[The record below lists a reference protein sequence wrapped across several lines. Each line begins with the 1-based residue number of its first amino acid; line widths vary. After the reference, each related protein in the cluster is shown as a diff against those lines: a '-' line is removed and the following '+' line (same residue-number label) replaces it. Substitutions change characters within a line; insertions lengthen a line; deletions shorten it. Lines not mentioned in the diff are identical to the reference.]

1 MILTNARILTF
12 DSANRVLD
20 SGSVEVLEDGA
31 IGYVRSGRALDA
43 HAVDL
48 QGRLLMPAL
57 INGHTHLYSTL
68 ARGMHL
74 PGPPPADFPSILKKL
89 WWRLDRA
96 LNEEDVYYSALTG
109 LIDSARCGVGTV
121 IDHHS
126 SPNACAGSLDS
137 IERAFREVGLRGAT
151 CYETS
156 DRNGKR
162 GAQEA
167 IRENVR
173 FLERAR
179 SGAPVGGMFGLH
191 AAFTLSDRTLAACV
205 EANQSLG
212 AGFHVHVAEDG
223 CDRGAVRRLCDAGVL
238 DARAVAAHCVH
249 ITAAERTALARR
261 GVNVVHN
268 PQSNCNN
275 AVGIANLPALFRRGV
290 RVGLGSDGYSPRMWD
305 EFKAAYH
312 LQKLRARDA
321 RAVQPA
327 RPHDR
332 PRKAMACPTAG
343 AEAYAA
349 AFLNNRDIVKQIWE
363 TEIGRIAPGA
373 RADFLLVD
381 YRPPTPLDSSNL
393 FGHLL
398 FGVSNAPVHSL
409 MVNGRWVLR
418 EGRPVNLDEEEIAER
433 AAACAK
439 ALWERL

>member
-12 DSANRVLD
+12 DTTNRVLD
-20 SGSVEVLEDGA
+20 SGSVEIRADGA
-31 IGYVRSGRALDA
+31 IGFVRSGRALDG

-57 INGHTHLYSTL
+57 INCHTHLYSTL
-68 ARGMHL
+68 ARGMHV
-74 PGPPPADFPSILKKL
+74 PGPPPADFPAILKKL

-126 SPNACAGSLDS
+126 SPNACAGSLDW

-156 DRNGKR
+156 DRNGRR
-162 GAQEA
+162 GAQAA

-173 FLERAR
+173 FLERVR
-179 SGAPVGGMFGLH
+179 PGAQVGGMFGLH
-191 AAFTLSDRTLAACV
+191 ASFTLSDGTLAACV
-205 EANQSLG
+205 EANQSLS
-212 AGFHVHVAEDG
+212 AGFHIHVAEDR
-223 CDRGAVRRLCDAGVL
+223 CDRAAVRRLCDAGVL
-238 DARAVAAHCVH
+238 DEKALAAHCIH

-261 GVNVVHN
+261 RVNVVHN

-305 EFKAAYH
+305 EFKLGYH

-321 RAVQPA
+321 RVGG
-327 RPHDR
+327 
-332 PRKAMACPTAG
+332 T
-343 AEAYAA
+343 EAYAA
-349 AFLNNRDIVKQIWE
+349 AFLNNRDIVKQIWG
-363 TEIGRIAPGA
+363 TEVGRIESGA
-373 RADFLLVD
+373 RADLLVAD
-381 YRPPTPLDSSNL
+381 YLPPTPIDSSNL

-418 EGRPVNLDEEEIAER
+418 DGHCVNLDERQIAEK

-439 ALWERL
+439 ALWERF